1 MATQITL
8 ERVRAGVACVWLDG
22 PPLNLNSLASI
33 EQLRGTFENLD
44 QDDAVGC
51 VVLAARGERV
61 FCAGSNVQEFPSVR
75 DDVVA
80 RKLKRENEA
89 FRSIEI
95 CRKPVIAAIEG
106 IALGGGCELMMACD
120 IRIASESASFG
131 FPEIRLGVFPGSGG
145 LYRLPRLVGQ
155 AKAIE
160 LMMTGDRIDARE
172 ALRIGL
178 VNRLTEPGQALEA
191 ALDLAN
197 RIAESA
203 PEALHAIK
211 SGVRESWRDYETS
224 LAITLELS
232 DRVFRSEACAEG
244 VKAFMD
250 KRPPRFR
257 NFKSTNPPPS
267 GQPSPKDERTFN

>member
-131 FPEIRLGVFPGSGG
+131 IPEIRLGVFPGSGG

>member
-1 MATQITL
+1 MPTQIIL
-8 ERVRAGVACVWLDG
+8 ERVRAGVACVRLDG

-33 EQLRGTFENLD
+33 EQLRHTFESLD
-44 QDDAVGC
+44 QDEATGC
-51 VVLAARGERV
+51 VVLAAEGGRV
-61 FCAGSNVQEFPSVR
+61 FCAGSDIQEFPKVR

-80 RKLKRENEA
+80 RKLKRENDA

-178 VNRLTEPGQALEA
+178 VNRITESGKALTA
-191 ALDLAN
+191 ALDLAEG
-197 RIAESA
+197 IAGSA

-211 SGVRESWRDYETS
+211 SGVRESWQDYENA

-232 DRVFRSEACAEG
+232 DRVFRSSACAEG
-244 VKAFMD
+244 VQAFLE
-250 KRPPRFR
+250 KRPARFR
-257 NFKSTNPPPS
+257 DFASTNPPPS
-267 GQPSPKDERTFN
+267 GLPGPKDERTFN

>member
-1 MATQITL
+1 
-8 ERVRAGVACVWLDG
+8 VWLDG

-75 DDVVA
+75 EDVVA

>member
-1 MATQITL
+1 MATQIIV

-33 EQLRGTFENLD
+33 EQLRATFESLD
-44 QDDAVGC
+44 QDDALGC

-61 FCAGSNVQEFPSVR
+61 FCAGSDIQEFPSVR

-178 VNRLTEPGQALEA
+178 VNRLTEPGHALEA
-191 ALDLAN
+191 ALGLAE

-211 SGVRESWRDYETS
+211 SGVRESWRDYEAS

-267 GQPSPKDERTFN
+267 GLPSPKDERTFN